1 VAGQEWAV
9 AAGEAGVRLDKWL
22 ASPARLGSRGRAA
35 SALERGQVFLNERE
49 VRLGEA
55 GVTLALGDRVC
66 LWRDRPG
73 SASVRGPR
81 RAGDLAI
88 VFEDDVLLV
97 ADKPAGLLTVPAP
110 GGGDRSLADLVATHW
125 RSHGKREPMV
135 VHRIDRDTSGLVI
148 FAKDGAAWAALKG
161 QFARREPER
170 VYLAV
175 VRGVPEP
182 ACGEW
187 RTWLRWD
194 PRGLRQLV
202 APPHGRGATEAI
214 TRYAVTK
221 AVAAGAA
228 LEVRL
233 VTGRQHQVRVQA
245 WHHGHPLV
253 GERLYTDDPAAGP
266 RFPRQALHARRLG
279 FTHPRSG
286 APLAFEA
293 PIPPDLQRLV
303 AGGWRLEAEGE
314 RLAASGWRSKT
325 ED

>member
-22 ASPARLGSRGRAA
+22 ASPVRLGSRGRAA

-55 GVTLALGDRVC
+55 GVTLASGDRVR

-73 SASVRGPR
+73 SAAVRGPR
-81 RAGDLAI
+81 RAGDLVI

-161 QFARREPER
+161 QFARGSTWPSCAACPSRR
-170 VYLAV
+170 AGSGA
-175 VRGVPEP
+175 RGCGGIRA
-182 ACGEW
+182 ACGNSSC
-187 RTWLRWD
+187 RPT
-194 PRGLRQLV
+194 
-202 APPHGRGATEAI
+202 
-214 TRYAVTK
+214 
-221 AVAAGAA
+221 AA
-228 LEVRL
+228 
-233 VTGRQHQVRVQA
+233 
-245 WHHGHPLV
+245 
-253 GERLYTDDPAAGP
+253 
-266 RFPRQALHARRLG
+266 ARRRPSRG
-279 FTHPRSG
+279 MP
-286 APLAFEA
+286 
-293 PIPPDLQRLV
+293 
-303 AGGWRLEAEGE
+303 
-314 RLAASGWRSKT
+314 
-325 ED
+325 